1 MVEEEEV
8 VDLVVECVED
18 HVEVPLVVVVGSEVG
33 NHVDLVVVVPGFV
46 LTELYLFLEDLMI
59 DLGLVRIVVFDL
71 AFVPY
76 LDHLVFDLALVP
88 YLGYLVPDLV
98 IVP

>member
-18 HVEVPLVVVVGSEVG
+18 HVEVLLVVVVGSEVG

-46 LTELYLFLEDLMI
+46 LTEL
-59 DLGLVRIVVFDL
+59 
-71 AFVPY
+71 
-76 LDHLVFDLALVP
+76 
-88 YLGYLVPDLV
+88 
-98 IVP
+98 